1 MLKSAKWAALVV
13 NLRRRGLAKMGVR
26 LLPCQRRARIA
37 KGKPLVI
44 SLAGPKAV
52 AGFPHGFPGGFRPGR
67 AGPTPTQPR
76 ASNVQD
82 VVAFFLLSFNTQL
95 Y

>member
-1 MLKSAKWAALVV
+1 MLKSAKRAAPVV
-13 NLRRRGLAKMGVR
+13 NLRRVVVWPRWEFLEAAVA
-26 LLPCQRRARIA
+26 LPTARARVS

-52 AGFPHGFPGGFRPGR
+52 AGFPRGWLPARP
-67 AGPTPTQPR
+67 AQAQPR

-82 VVAFFLLSFNTQL
+82 VVAVFLRIFNTQL